1 MVSSVTQV
9 GRGGR
14 RVKSMMISAAA
25 AAPRMAV
32 RRALSVDDGA

>member
-9 GRGGR
+9 GHGGR

-25 AAPRMAV
+25 AQIAV
-32 RRALSVDDGA
+32 QPAGEGSLCG